1 MTEMT
6 KLTAKIAAFGAPLAL
21 ATLLCS
27 AGWAAAPSSVRADLE
42 GLQVKPPVLTEGSG
56 DFVADVDSAGQA
68 FTYTLSY
75 SGLGSIVTQV
85 HMRIGA
91 EGSNGGV
98 AVILCTNLGDGLDGT
113 PACPENGGTIGGT
126 VDWTDVLDLPSQG
139 IAEGEIHK
147 VLDAVDSG
155 IAYVNVMSSWH
166 PWGEIRGQ
174 IGRR

>member
-1 MTEMT
+1 MT
-6 KLTAKIAAFGAPLAL
+6 KLRARIAAFGTPFAL

-27 AGWAAAPSSVRADLE
+27 ASWAAAPNSVSADLE
-42 GLQVKPPVLTEGSG
+42 GLQVKPPVLTQGSG
-56 DFVADVDSAGQA
+56 NFEANVDSAGQA

-75 SGLGSIVTQV
+75 SSLGSIVTQV
-85 HMRIGA
+85 HVRIGA
-91 EGSNGGV
+91 KGTNGGV
-98 AVILCTNLGDGLDGT
+98 AVILCTNLNDGLDGT

-139 IAEGEIHK
+139 IAAGDIDK
-147 VLDAVDSG
+147 VLKAVDSG
-155 IAYVNVMSSWH
+155 LAYVNVMSSWH